1 MSLFLTLLIVTMLTL
16 AGCSTGA
23 LSGPDLD
30 MSDETTLQE
39 APPSYS
45 PNAIHNEEEDAG
57 KHGDKV
63 KKPPKGATNST
74 SGNGGPSSTQRNV
87 HRNPG

>member
-1 MSLFLTLLIVTMLTL
+1 MKRVSSTAMSLFLTLLIATMLTL
-16 AGCSTGA
+16 AGCSAGV

-30 MSDETTLQE
+30 TSDETTLQE

-45 PNAIHNEEEDAG
+45 PGAIHNEEEDAG
-57 KHGDKV
+57 KKGDKV
-63 KKPPKGATNST
+63 KKPPKSSPST
-74 SGNGGPSSTQRNV
+74 RRNV